1 MVVIDNARRM
11 ISKTIDVAVT
21 SVLQT
26 TAGKMIFGRFDERT
40 HGVYEKPPTENVH
53 HQARTRETQTATNPV
68 TATAPQHPVA

>member
-40 HGVYEKPPTENVH
+40 HAVYEKSTSEAGRPRDTQTTQGATATVGIVTPH
-53 HQARTRETQTATNPV
+53 HQ
-68 TATAPQHPVA
+68 

>member
-1 MVVIDNARRM
+1 VVDNARKM

-40 HGVYEKPPTENVH
+40 HAVH
-53 HQARTRETQTATNPV
+53 DKERQERPAREPAQTTGAGS
-68 TATAPQHPVA
+68 